1 MQKMYFVSKFLHFGY
16 EIRKPSSERVRAKKN
31 KKPRNYRVFSPSL
44 EFLRNREMKFEESLK
59 DDRK

>member
-1 MQKMYFVSKFLHFGY
+1 MKLESQAANAFEQK
-16 EIRKPSSERVRAKKN
+16 KK